1 MRSASED
8 VTQAS
13 SAGAWFGGQR
23 VSNQVGA
30 FAGAPNHCSGIFPS
44 TVRLRKANRV
54 GAERNTATATA
65 PVKVSV
71 GSISKRTRAS
81 RGLTTLRCSVEQD
94 RLPHFPTDRQFGEAR
109 LKRLAL
115 GRL

>member
-1 MRSASED
+1 
-8 VTQAS
+8 
-13 SAGAWFGGQR
+13 
-23 VSNQVGA
+23 
-30 FAGAPNHCSGIFPS
+30 APNHCSGIFPS
-44 TVRLRKANRV
+44 TVRLRKADRV

-94 RLPHFPTDRQFGEAR
+94 RLPHLPTDRQFGEAR

-115 GRL
+115 GRLRGGAPSPTSPATRRFALPMRVRSLHNR